1 MARGLPAVMHQAVQD
16 RLAARVRTA
25 LQPLVHLAVT
35 PETLET
41 RAAMGLDL
49 GYRRTP

>member
-1 MARGLPAVMHQAVQD
+1 MGRMD
-16 RLAARVRTA
+16 RLFTH
-25 LQPLVHLAVT
+25 LDKLLSHLAVT